1 MRSCHGKSESIGV
14 TDHFKS
20 SHSGSSEGSDYNIVM
35 QGVRDITGK
44 CATSCGGS
52 GKGDGLGDWQAAD
65 GKIRRPV
72 DVESESCWRVRF
84 ISLDI
89 SE

>member
-1 MRSCHGKSESIGV
+1 VREV
-14 TDHFKS
+14 L
-20 SHSGSSEGSDYNIVM
+20 GSDSDGSDHNFVM
-35 QGVRDITGK
+35 QGVRDGSGK

-65 GKIRRPV
+65 EKIRRPV
-72 DVESESCWRVRF
+72 DVESESCWRVRL